1 MIIRKAKQRVAN
13 TSKPVVLIAEELS
26 PATIEALGPDFEV
39 RHCNGADRGELLT
52 ALAAG
57 VDAVLIRSATKM
69 DAEAIAAAKGLKVIA
84 RAGVGLDNVEIPAA
98 TAAGVMVVNAP
109 TSNIVSAAEL
119 AITLLLASARFIS
132 PAHAAL
138 RAGKWARSKYTG
150 AEIFEKTLGIVG
162 FGRIGQLVA
171 ARMQAFGMDVVAYD
185 PYLAP
190 ARAAQLN
197 VRLVDLD
204 ELLRVSDFITIHL
217 PKTKETANLIGVEAL
232 TKVKPTVR
240 IINAA
245 RGGVLDETA
254 LYNALKEGRVA
265 GAGLD
270 VFATEPCTDSP
281 LFELENVV
289 ATPHLGA
296 STDEAQERAG
306 IAVAVS
312 VRKALAGEL
321 VPDAVNVKGGA
332 IHEEIRPSLP
342 LVEKMAQLAT
352 TLGGELPASISVHV
366 RGDISEFDSTIL
378 ATSALKG
385 ALIAVGSEDVT
396 YVNAPGLAAERG
408 ITSSVTTD
416 PESPLYRSMISLHAA
431 LPNGKSIIVD
441 GTLMGIRKV
450 EKIIA
455 IDKFDLDLPPTANL
469 LFLRYGDRPGVVG
482 TVGSVL
488 GKAGINIGGMQVAR
502 DEAGGEALM
511 AITVDSSLTAE
522 LVASVQRET
531 GAEFVRSV
539 DLVS

>member
-1 MIIRKAKQRVAN
+1 MITRKVTQLVAN
-13 TSKPVVLIAEELS
+13 SKPVVLIAEELS
-26 PATIEALGPDFEV
+26 PATMEALGPDFEV
-39 RHCNGADRGELLT
+39 RHCNGADRGELLA

-69 DAEAIAAAKGLKVIA
+69 DTEAIAAAKGLKVIA

-119 AITLLLASARFIS
+119 AITLLLASARFVS

-138 RAGKWARSKYTG
+138 RNGKWARSKYTG

-171 ARMQAFGMDVVAYD
+171 ARMQAFGMNVVAYD

-217 PKTKETANLIGVEAL
+217 PKTKETANLIGEEAL
-232 TKVKPTVR
+232 KKVKPTVR

-254 LYNALKEGRVA
+254 LYNAIKEGRVA

-270 VFATEPCTDSP
+270 VFSTEPCTDSP
-281 LFELENVV
+281 LFELDQVV

-352 TLGGELPASISVHV
+352 AIGGELPASISVHV
-366 RGDISEFDSTIL
+366 RGDISEYDSSIL

-385 ALIAVGSEDVT
+385 ALIATGSEDVT

-431 LPNGKSIIVD
+431 LPNGKTVVVD

-482 TVGSVL
+482 SVGSVL
-488 GKAGINIGGMQVAR
+488 GSAGVNIGGMQVAR
-502 DEAGGEALM
+502 NEAGGEALM
-511 AITVDSSLTAE
+511 AITVDSALSAE
-522 LVASVQRET
+522 LVATVQKET
-531 GAEFVRSV
+531 GADFVRSV
-539 DLVS
+539 NLVS

>member
-1 MIIRKAKQRVAN
+1 MTITRKVLLHVA
-13 TSKPVVLIAEELS
+13 KPVVLIAEELS
-26 PATIEALGPDFEV
+26 PATMDALGPDFEI
-39 RHCNGADRGELLT
+39 RHCNGADRGELLA
-52 ALAAG
+52 ALGAG

-69 DAEAIAAAKGLKVIA
+69 DAEAINAAKGLKVIA
-84 RAGVGLDNVEIPAA
+84 RAGVGLDNVDIPAS

-119 AITLLLASARFIS
+119 AITLLLASARYIS

-185 PYLAP
+185 PYLQP

-217 PKTKETANLIGVEAL
+217 PKTKETANLIGEEAL
-232 TKVKPTVR
+232 KKVKPTVR
-240 IINAA
+240 IVNAA
-245 RGGVLDETA
+245 RGGVLDEAA
-254 LYNALKEGRVA
+254 LLAALKEGRVA

-281 LFELENVV
+281 LFELDNVV

-332 IHEEIRPSLP
+332 IHPDIRPSLP
-342 LVEKMAQLAT
+342 LVEKMAQIAT
-352 TLGGELPASISVHV
+352 AFAGELPVTTTVHV
-366 RGDISEFDSTIL
+366 RGDISVHDSSIL

-385 ALIAVGSEDVT
+385 ALLGTGAEAVT
-396 YVNAPGLAAERG
+396 YVNTPALAAEKG
-408 ITSSVTTD
+408 ISSTVSTEPD
-416 PESPLYRSMISLHAA
+416 SPLYRSMISLHAA
-431 LPNGKSIIVD
+431 FADGKSVTVD
-441 GTLMGIRKV
+441 GTLMGIRMV

-455 IDKFDLDLPPTANL
+455 VNGFDLDLPPTDNL
-469 LFLRYGDRPGVVG
+469 LFLQYGDKPGIVG
-482 TVGSVL
+482 TVGNLL
-488 GKAGINIGGMQVAR
+488 GNAGINIAGMQVAR
-502 DEAGGEALM
+502 DEEGGEALM
-511 AITVDSSLTAE
+511 AISVDSVISASLVSQVE
-522 LVASVQRET
+522 KET
-531 GAEFVRSV
+531 GAKLVRAV
-539 DLVS
+539 TLQG

>member
-1 MIIRKAKQRVAN
+1 MIIRKAMHPVAN
-13 TSKPVVLIAEELS
+13 SKPVVLIAEELS
-26 PATIEALGPDFEV
+26 PATMEALGPDFEV
-39 RHCNGADRGELLT
+39 RHCNGADRGELLA

-69 DAEAIAAAKGLKVIA
+69 DAQAIAAAKGLKVIA

-119 AITLLLASARFIS
+119 AITLLLASARFVS

-171 ARMQAFGMDVVAYD
+171 ARMQAFGMNVVAYD

-190 ARAAQLN
+190 ARAAQLD

-217 PKTKETANLIGVEAL
+217 PKTKETANLIGEEAL
-232 TKVKPTVR
+232 KKVKPTVR

-270 VFATEPCTDSP
+270 VFSTEPCTDSP
-281 LFELENVV
+281 LFELDNVV

-352 TLGGELPASISVHV
+352 TMGGELPASMSVHV
-366 RGDISEFDSTIL
+366 RGDISEYDSTIL

-385 ALIAVGSEDVT
+385 ALIAAGSEDVT

-408 ITSSVTTD
+408 MTSTVTTD

-431 LPNGKSIIVD
+431 LPNGNIVVVD

-488 GKAGINIGGMQVAR
+488 GKAGINIGGMQVSR
-502 DEAGGEALM
+502 NEEGGEALM
-511 AITVDSSLTAE
+511 AITVDSPLSPE
-522 LVASVQRET
+522 LVASVQKET
-531 GAEFVRSV
+531 GADFVRSV
-539 DLVS
+539 TLVS

>member
-1 MIIRKAKQRVAN
+1 MITRKVTQLVAN
-13 TSKPVVLIAEELS
+13 SKPVVLIAEELS
-26 PATIEALGPDFEV
+26 PATMEALGPDFEV
-39 RHCNGADRGELLT
+39 RHCNGADRGELLA

-69 DAEAIAAAKGLKVIA
+69 DTEAIAAAKGLKVIA

-119 AITLLLASARFIS
+119 AITLLLASARFVS

-138 RAGKWARSKYTG
+138 RNGKWARSKYTG

-217 PKTKETANLIGVEAL
+217 PKTKETANLIGEEAL
-232 TKVKPTVR
+232 KKVKPTVR

-254 LYNALKEGRVA
+254 LYNAIKEGRVA

-270 VFATEPCTDSP
+270 VFSTEPCTDSP
-281 LFELENVV
+281 LFELDQVV

-352 TLGGELPASISVHV
+352 AIGGELPASISVHV
-366 RGDISEFDSTIL
+366 RGDISEYDSSIL

-385 ALIAVGSEDVT
+385 ALIATGSEDVT

-431 LPNGKSIIVD
+431 LPNGKTVVVD

-482 TVGSVL
+482 SVGSVL
-488 GKAGINIGGMQVAR
+488 GSAGVNIGGMQVAR
-502 DEAGGEALM
+502 NEAGGEALM
-511 AITVDSSLTAE
+511 AITVDSALSAE
-522 LVASVQRET
+522 LVATVQKET
-531 GAEFVRSV
+531 GADFVRSV
-539 DLVS
+539 NLVS

>member
-1 MIIRKAKQRVAN
+1 MITKREVPRVA
-13 TSKPVVLIAEELS
+13 KPVVLIAEELS
-26 PATIEALGPDFEV
+26 AATLDALGPDFEV
-39 RHCNGADRGELLT
+39 RNCDGANRAELLA
-52 ALAAG
+52 ALGAG

-69 DAEAIAAAKGLKVIA
+69 DAEAIAGAKGLKVIA
-84 RAGVGLDNVEIPAA
+84 RAGVGLDNVDIPAA

-119 AITLLLASARFIS
+119 AISLLLASARFIS

-138 RAGKWARSKYTG
+138 RNGKWARSKYTG
-150 AEIFEKTLGIVG
+150 AELFEKTLGVVG

-171 ARMQAFGMDVVAYD
+171 HRMQAFGMNVIAFD
-185 PYLAP
+185 PYLQP
-190 ARAAQLN
+190 AKAAQLG
-197 VRLVDLD
+197 VELVELD
-204 ELLRVSDFITIHL
+204 ELLKRSDFITIHL

-232 TKVKPTVR
+232 KKVKKEVR

-245 RGGVLDETA
+245 RGGVLDESA
-254 LYNALKEGRVA
+254 LYDAIVEGRVA

-270 VFATEPCTDSP
+270 VYVTEPCTDSP
-281 LFELENVV
+281 LFQLDQVV

-332 IHEEIRPSLP
+332 IHDEIRPSLP

-352 TLGGELPASISVHV
+352 AIAGETPVSMEIIVK
-366 RGDISEFDSTIL
+366 GDISGHDSSIL
-378 ATSALKG
+378 AISALKG
-385 ALIAVGSEDVT
+385 ALVASGAEDVT

-408 ITSSVTTD
+408 VTSSVTTTPD
-416 PESPLYRSMISLHAA
+416 SPEYRSMISLRAA
-431 LPNGKSIIVD
+431 LNNGKSLVVD

-455 IDKFDLDLPPTANL
+455 IDGFDLDLPPTENL
-469 LFLRYGDRPGVVG
+469 LFLRYADKPGVVG
-482 TVGSVL
+482 AVGNAL
-488 GKAGINIGGMQVAR
+488 GSAKINIAGMQVAR
-502 DEAGGEALM
+502 ITAGGSALM
-511 AITVDSSLTAE
+511 ALTVDSAVSDAVAE
-522 LVASVQRET
+522 SVKKET
-531 GAEFVRSV
+531 GAEIVRSV
-539 DLVS
+539 RLVN

>member
-1 MIIRKAKQRVAN
+1 MITKREVLRVA
-13 TSKPVVLIAEELS
+13 KPIVLIAEELS
-26 PATIEALGPDFEV
+26 AATLDALGPDFEV
-39 RHCNGADRGELLT
+39 RNCDGANRAELL
-52 ALAAG
+52 AELGKG

-84 RAGVGLDNVEIPAA
+84 RAGVGLDNVDIPAA

-119 AITLLLASARFIS
+119 AISLLLASARFIS

-138 RAGKWARSKYTG
+138 KAGKWARSKYTG
-150 AEIFEKTLGIVG
+150 AELFEKTLGIVG

-171 ARMQAFGMDVVAYD
+171 HRMQAFGMNVVAYD
-185 PYLAP
+185 PYLQP
-190 ARAAQLN
+190 AKAAQLG
-197 VRLVDLD
+197 VELVELD
-204 ELLRVSDFITIHL
+204 ELLKRSDFITIHL

-232 TKVKPTVR
+232 KKVKKDVR

-245 RGGVLDETA
+245 RGGVLDEAA
-254 LYNALKEGRVA
+254 LYDAIVEGRVA

-270 VFATEPCTDSP
+270 VYVTEPCTDSP
-281 LFELENVV
+281 LFQLDQVV

-332 IHEEIRPSLP
+332 IHDEIRPSLP

-352 TLGGELPASISVHV
+352 AIAGETPVSIEITVK
-366 RGDISEFDSTIL
+366 GDISGHDSSVL
-378 ATSALKG
+378 AISALKG
-385 ALIAVGSEDVT
+385 ALLASGCEDVT
-396 YVNAPGLAAERG
+396 YVNAPGLAADRG
-408 ITSSVTTD
+408 VTSNVTTTPD
-416 PESPLYRSMISLHAA
+416 SPEYRSMISLHAA
-431 LPNGKSIIVD
+431 LSNGKSIKVD

-455 IDKFDLDLPPTANL
+455 IDGFDLDLPPTENL
-469 LFLRYGDRPGVVG
+469 LFLRYADKPGVVG
-482 TVGSVL
+482 AVGNAL
-488 GKAGINIGGMQVAR
+488 GSAKINIAGMQVAR
-502 DEAGGEALM
+502 ESAGGSALM
-511 AITVDSSLTAE
+511 ALTVDSPVSDAVAE
-522 LVASVQRET
+522 TVKKET
-531 GAEFVRSV
+531 GADLVRSV
-539 DLVS
+539 SLVN